1 MCKVRIVNS
10 SNNYTPMNSTSIE
23 TDIPT
28 EMVPIIQQIF
38 NELNAKRK
46 TAVYPSISIKKI

>member
-38 NELNAKRK
+38 NELNSKRK
-46 TAVYPSISIKKI
+46 TAVYPSISINKI